1 MKPRSLL
8 TFIAILAV
16 VALPLLAQ
24 KNEATDGTW
33 SGTLLYSSCNADEA
47 FNEAPDCTKDIVPG
61 AKLSLYDDTSRVMFR
76 LEPEE
81 KVIGHA
87 GDSVT
92 VRGKLDGETIRVDS
106 VAPLA
111 IGLVVGQKAPS
122 ISARDQFGQVQTLD
136 TLKGKKGTVL
146 LFFRSAD
153 W

>member
-1 MKPRSLL
+1 MRLRSLL
-8 TFIAILAV
+8 PLIAILAV

-24 KNEATDGTW
+24 KNDAKEGAW

-81 KVIGHA
+81 KVTGHA

-92 VRGKLDGETIRVDS
+92 VRGRLDGETIRVDS

-111 IGLVVGQKAPS
+111 IGLAVGHKAPA
-122 ISARDQFGQVQTLD
+122 ISARDQFGHAQTLD
-136 TLKGKKGTVL
+136 SLRG
-146 LFFRSAD
+146 
-153 W
+153 